1 MSGMKPGLRSWT
13 AALVAASFL
22 AGTAPASFAQT
33 PPDEQPAPPPT
44 ATDEKPWQKGV
55 SPEDQKIANGLFKE
69 GNALLRDSFFVKAV
83 EKYREAV
90 SHWDHP
96 AIHYNLAIAL
106 INLDQPIEVYT
117 SLDKAMQHG
126 TLALDQE
133 KLDLGERYK
142 KLVEA
147 QLVWVTVSCTEQ
159 GAKVAVD
166 GKETLTCPGSEER
179 LMRAGEHSFTA
190 TKPGFET
197 TAVTRTYTGG
207 TKETVALKMYRPEDL
222 TGYERRF
229 PAWLPWTVTGAGVL
243 VAGIGG
249 ILHASAISDY
259 DEFDAW
265 AQQCEEESQMACAV
279 TPEAQSLRDG
289 GDTKQSV
296 AGVMYAVGGV
306 AVAAGL
312 TLVLLNRP
320 RPYRIDKESSE
331 PTGVTVVPVV
341 TSDGGGISAAFRF

>member
-1 MSGMKPGLRSWT
+1 MPGLRSLT
-13 AALVAASFL
+13 AALVAASL
-22 AGTAPASFAQT
+22 LTGTAPVAFA
-33 PPDEQPAPPPT
+33 QPAPEEAPPP
-44 ATDEKPWQKGV
+44 DVEKPWQKGV
-55 SPEDQKIANGLFKE
+55 SADDQKIANGLFKE

-90 SHWDHP
+90 NHWDHP

-117 SLDKAMQHG
+117 SLEKAMSYG

-147 QLVWVTVSCTEQ
+147 QLVWVTVSCTEE
-159 GAKVAVD
+159 GAEVSID
-166 GKETLTCPGSEER
+166 GKAGPACPGSEER
-179 LMRAGEHSFTA
+179 LLRAGEHTFTA

-197 TAVTRTYTGG
+197 TAVTRMYAGG
-207 TKETVALKMYRPEDL
+207 TRETLALRLYRPEEL
-222 TGYERRF
+222 TGYERKF

-249 ILHASAISDY
+249 LLHSSAIGSY
-259 DEFDAW
+259 DDFDAW
-265 AQQCEEESQMACAV
+265 AEQCEEETQMACAV
-279 TPEAQSLRDG
+279 TPEAQSLRDS

-296 AGVMYAVGGV
+296 AGVMYVVGGL
-306 AVAAGL
+306 AVATGL

-320 RPYRIDKESSE
+320 KPYRLDRESSE
-331 PTGVTVVPVV
+331 PQGVTVVPVV
-341 TSDGGGISAAFRF
+341 SPDGGGISAAFRF